1 MPNPVVFEIYGI
13 KSVFQANTKV
23 YFATFP
29 QVTTTD
35 TIHLQDGTNYQ
46 VPVGKKAK
54 VLAAYAP
61 VAAWLPT
68 DLCIYADNLDGTTN
82 AVTIFTNWTAVAGE
96 HLIVLSDY
104 IPAGKYINKNTAN
117 NLRYCQ
123 LYIIE
128 EDV

>member
-23 YFATFP
+23 YFATYP
-29 QVTTTD
+29 TATTTD
-35 TIHLQDGTNYQ
+35 TIHLQDGTNYK

-61 VAAWLPT
+61 TAAWLNT

-82 AVTIFTNWTAVAGE
+82 AVTIFSNWTAAAGE

-104 IPAGKYINKNTAN
+104 IPAGKFINKNAGNAART
-117 NLRYCQ
+117 CQ

-128 EDV
+128 EDA